1 MKSWIL
7 RLICNYI
14 DFVQLAV
21 NSAFFE
27 ESQKILSKF
36 YNDGLWENT
45 AQLYFESGWIPKA
58 RVKNMVYYLTYLFNL
73 NCIYILI

>member
-45 AQLYFESGWIPKA
+45 VQLYFVLE
-58 RVKNMVYYLTYLFNL
+58 
-73 NCIYILI
+73 